1 MATAQV
7 LFQYLTPGS
16 HRVTI
21 PAGFSNQ
28 LLVYAWGAGGGAGSS
43 NAGNNGR
50 AGGGGGFAQGI
61 VTIAEGEVIT
71 VSVGTKGQN
80 GPGGVGLIAQGGDGT
95 NPIISLTGGSAGFSN
110 AYNSGRGGP
119 GGGGGGASALLV
131 GGIPMVVAAGG
142 GGAGGGG
149 GTQTGT
155 VGKAGG
161 VDTKKNSTPRGQ
173 NSVASWATGG
183 GGGAGYPLGGA
194 AGISVASTGIPGG
207 GYGGQN
213 YANSLVASTSLIAG
227 SNTLPGGRGLA
238 IYPGRRRAYAG
249 YDGSVIIIFTKSFQT
264 FIKDSTWKE
273 VTNAWVKASG
283 AWKSITAGWIKT
295 DGDWQPIQSGV
306 NITPTRSASLPA
318 QPVQVNI
325 TIAASTNNYVLSDF
339 LSATSYYPG
348 RSNIALTVNPSV
360 IVSSSAVGAPAL
372 KINGLTSGDT
382 VWLINGGTIQ
392 GRGGDGGT
400 GGSYVTT
407 GGVEYDSKGRPIF
420 GSPAFGSSKG
430 RSTTGRTTSI
440 PGRPGGIGG
449 IALRVEYPTRLV
461 NNNII
466 AGGGGG
472 GGGGGGPTGGQGGGG
487 AGYGRGANNGTEST
501 AGAGTGFGASGGA
514 RGTVGGTGTS
524 DTNPGGVG
532 GRAGVSISGTS
543 RTTIVTTG
551 TIAGPRQA

>member
-1 MATAQV
+1 MATSQV

-16 HRVTI
+16 HTVTI
-21 PAGFSNQ
+21 PEGFSNQ
-28 LLVYAWGAGGGAGSS
+28 LLVYAWGAGGGTGAS
-43 NAGNNGR
+43 NSGNNGR

-61 VTIAEGEVIT
+61 VTIATGDVIT

-80 GPGGVGLIAQGGDGT
+80 GPGGIGSTARGGNGT
-95 NPIISLTGGSAGFSN
+95 NPLLSLTGGNGTASST
-110 AYNSGRGGP
+110 YNSGRNGT

-131 GGIPMVVAAGG
+131 DGIPMIVAAGG

-161 VDTKKNSTPRGQ
+161 VDTNKNSTPRGQ
-173 NSVASWATGG
+173 NSASSWATGG
-183 GGGAGYPLGGA
+183 GGGAGYPKGGA
-194 AGISVASTGIPGG
+194 AGISVASTGNPGG

-213 YANSLVASTSLIAG
+213 YANSLVASTSLIAE
-227 SNTLPGGRGLA
+227 SNTLPGGRNLA
-238 IYPGRRRAYAG
+238 IYPGSRRAYAG

-295 DGDWQPIQSGV
+295 DGEWQPIQSGV

-348 RSNIALTVNPSV
+348 RSNIALTINSAVV
-360 IVSSSAVGAPAL
+360 VSSSAVGAPAL

-407 GGVEYDSKGRPIF
+407 VVPELDRKGNPVFGSASGTSKGR
-420 GSPAFGSSKG
+420 
-430 RSTTGRTTSI
+430 TTKTTSI

-449 IALRVEYPTRLV
+449 IALRVEYPTKLV

-487 AGYGRGANNGTEST
+487 AGYGRGANNGTVSSP
-501 AGAGTGFGASGGA
+501 GAGTGFGASGGG
-514 RGTVGGTGTS
+514 RGTVGGTGTG

-543 RTTIVTTG
+543 KTTIVTTG